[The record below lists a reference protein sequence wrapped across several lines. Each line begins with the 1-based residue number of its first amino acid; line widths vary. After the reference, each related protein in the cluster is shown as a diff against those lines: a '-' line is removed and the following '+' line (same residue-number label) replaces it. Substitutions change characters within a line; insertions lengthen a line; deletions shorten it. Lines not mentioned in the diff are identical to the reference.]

1 MLLQPSRGTDLL
13 PPAKLSA
20 VQPTQPAAVV
30 HPRQMGTTP
39 LCQEAH
45 ARAGMPA
52 AAMALNNWVSSV
64 TVALVAYHRTRSGEI
79 NMGNSADNTDVVILA
94 AARTPQGRINGQ
106 LASFTAVDLG
116 AHAIKAALDASG
128 VDAGQVEAV
137 IMGQVLQAGAGQNP
151 ARQSSIGAGIGWNV
165 PAVTVNKVCLS
176 GLTAVID
183 AARMIR
189 GGEASVVVAG
199 GQESMTRAPHLLPGS
214 RQGWTYGSIQALDAA
229 AHDGLTDAFDGQSMG
244 LSTETRNLALG
255 IDRPSQDNVAAQSHQ
270 RAALAAKNGTFDDE
284 IAPISVKQR
293 KGDPIVVSTDEG
305 VRPNASVES
314 MAGLRAAFVTDG
326 TITAGNSSPLSDGAA
341 ALVLSS
347 RAFAEEHGLEYLAV
361 VGKPGQVA
369 GPDNSLHSQPSNA
382 IQNALGRAG
391 WTTADLDFIEI
402 NEAFGSV
409 AVQSLKD
416 LDYPLEQCNIHGG
429 AIALG
434 HPIGASGARLA
445 GHAAHELKR
454 RGKGKAAVSLCGG
467 GGQGEA
473 LLLYRD

>member
-1 MLLQPSRGTDLL
+1 
-13 PPAKLSA
+13 
-20 VQPTQPAAVV
+20 
-30 HPRQMGTTP
+30 
-39 LCQEAH
+39 
-45 ARAGMPA
+45 
-52 AAMALNNWVSSV
+52 
-64 TVALVAYHRTRSGEI
+64 
-79 NMGNSADNTDVVILA
+79 MGNSNDNTDVVILA
-94 AARTPQGRINGQ
+94 GARTPQGRLNGQ
-106 LASFTAVDLG
+106 LASFTAVELG
-116 AHAIKAALDASG
+116 AHAIRSALAASG
-128 VDAGQVEAV
+128 VEAGQVDAV

-151 ARQSSIGAGIGWNV
+151 ARQSAIGAGIGWNV
-165 PAVTVNKVCLS
+165 PSVTINKVCLS

-189 GGEASVVVAG
+189 SGDATVVVAG

-214 RQGWTYGSIQALDAA
+214 RQGWTYGAIQALDVA

-244 LSTETRNLALG
+244 LSTETKNLTLG
-255 IDRPSQDNVAAQSHQ
+255 IDRTSQDNVAAHSHQ
-270 RAALAAKNGTFDDE
+270 RAALAAKNGVFDDE

-305 VRPNASVES
+305 IRPNTSIES
-314 MAGLRAAFVTDG
+314 LAGLRAAFVSDG
-326 TITAGNSSPLSDGAA
+326 TITAGNSSPLSDGAS
-341 ALVLSS
+341 ALVLAS
-347 RAFAEEHGLEYLAV
+347 REFAEDNGLEYLAV

-369 GPDNSLHSQPSNA
+369 GPDNSLHSQPSHA
-382 IQNALGRAG
+382 IMNALQRAE
-391 WTTADLDFIEI
+391 WSTADLDFIEI

-416 LDYPLEQCNIHGG
+416 LDYPLEKCNIHGG

-445 GHAAHELKR
+445 LHAAHELKR
-454 RGKGKAAVSLCGG
+454 RGSGKAAVSLCGG

>member
-1 MLLQPSRGTDLL
+1 
-13 PPAKLSA
+13 
-20 VQPTQPAAVV
+20 
-30 HPRQMGTTP
+30 
-39 LCQEAH
+39 
-45 ARAGMPA
+45 
-52 AAMALNNWVSSV
+52 
-64 TVALVAYHRTRSGEI
+64 
-79 NMGNSADNTDVVILA
+79 MGNSMNNTDVVILA
-94 AARTPQGRINGQ
+94 AARTPQGRLNGQ
-106 LASFTAVDLG
+106 LASFTAVELG
-116 AHAIKAALDASG
+116 AHAIKAALTASG
-128 VDAGQVEAV
+128 VDAEKVDAV

-151 ARQSSIGAGIGWNV
+151 ARQSAIGAGIGWNV
-165 PAVTVNKVCLS
+165 PSVTINKVCLS

-189 GGEASVVVAG
+189 SGDATVVVAG

-214 RQGWTYGSIQALDAA
+214 RQGWTYGAIQALDAA

-244 LSTETRNLALG
+244 LSTETKNLTLG
-255 IDRPSQDNVAAQSHQ
+255 ISRTSQDNVAAQSHQ
-270 RAALAAKNGTFDDE
+270 RAALAAKNGVFDDE

-293 KGDPIVVSTDEG
+293 KGDPLVVATDEG
-305 VRPNASVES
+305 VRPNTSIETL
-314 MAGLRAAFVTDG
+314 AGLRAAFVTDG

-341 ALVLSS
+341 ALVLTS
-347 RAFAEEHGLEYLAV
+347 RQFAEDNGLEYLAV

-382 IQNALGRAG
+382 IKSALERAG
-391 WTTADLDFIEI
+391 WTTKDLDFIEI

-416 LDYPLEQCNIHGG
+416 LDYPLDQCNIHGG

-445 GHAAHELKR
+445 LHAAHELKR
-454 RGKGKAAVSLCGG
+454 RGRGKAAVSLCGG

>member
-1 MLLQPSRGTDLL
+1 MSNSPD
-13 PPAKLSA
+13 
-20 VQPTQPAAVV
+20 
-30 HPRQMGTTP
+30 
-39 LCQEAH
+39 
-45 ARAGMPA
+45 
-52 AAMALNNWVSSV
+52 NN
-64 TVALVAYHRTRSGEI
+64 
-79 NMGNSADNTDVVILA
+79 DVVILA
-94 AARTPQGRINGQ
+94 AARTPQGRLNGQ
-106 LASFTAVDLG
+106 LAGFTAVELG
-116 AHAIKAALDASG
+116 AHAIKAALAASG
-128 VDAGQVEAV
+128 VAAEQVDAV

-151 ARQSSIGAGIGWNV
+151 ARQSAIGAGIGWNV
-165 PAVTVNKVCLS
+165 PTVTINKVCLS

-189 GGEASVVVAG
+189 SGDAAVVVAG
-199 GQESMTRAPHLLPGS
+199 GQESMSRAPHILPGS
-214 RQGWTYGSIQALDAA
+214 RQGWTYGTVQALDVA

-244 LSTETRNLALG
+244 LSTESKNLVLG
-255 IDRPSQDNVAAQSHQ
+255 IDRTSQDNVAAQSHQ
-270 RAALAAKNGTFDDE
+270 RAALAAKNGVFDDE

-293 KGDPIVVSTDEG
+293 KGDPVVVATDEG
-305 VRPNASVES
+305 VRPNTSVES
-314 MAGLRAAFVTDG
+314 LAGLRAAFVSDG

-341 ALVLSS
+341 ALVLTT
-347 RAFAEEHGLEYLAV
+347 RKFAEDNGLDYLAV

-382 IQNALGRAG
+382 IKSALDRAG

-416 LDYPLEQCNIHGG
+416 LQYPLEKCNIHGG

-454 RGKGKAAVSLCGG
+454 RGSGKAAVSLCGG

>member
-1 MLLQPSRGTDLL
+1 
-13 PPAKLSA
+13 
-20 VQPTQPAAVV
+20 
-30 HPRQMGTTP
+30 
-39 LCQEAH
+39 
-45 ARAGMPA
+45 
-52 AAMALNNWVSSV
+52 
-64 TVALVAYHRTRSGEI
+64 
-79 NMGNSADNTDVVILA
+79 MGNSTDNTDVVILA
-94 AARTPQGRINGQ
+94 GVRTPQGRLNGQ
-106 LASFTAVDLG
+106 LASFTAVELG
-116 AHAIKAALDASG
+116 AHAINAAVAASG
-128 VDAGQVEAV
+128 VDAGQVDAV

-151 ARQSSIGAGIGWNV
+151 ARQSAIAAGIGWNV
-165 PAVTVNKVCLS
+165 PTVTINKVCLS

-183 AARMIR
+183 AARLIR
-189 GGEASVVVAG
+189 SGDATVVVAG

-214 RQGWTYGSIQALDAA
+214 RQGWTYGAIQALDVA

-255 IDRPSQDNVAAQSHQ
+255 IDRTSQDNVAAQSHQ
-270 RAALAAKNGTFDDE
+270 RAALAAKNGVFDDE

-293 KGDPIVVSTDEG
+293 KGDPIIVSADEG
-305 VRPNASVES
+305 VRPNTSVES
-314 MAGLRAAFVTDG
+314 LAGLRAAFVTDG
-326 TITAGNSSPLSDGAA
+326 TITAGNSSPLSDGAS
-341 ALVLSS
+341 ALVLAS
-347 RAFAEEHGLEYLAV
+347 RRFAEENGLEYLAV
-361 VGKPGQVA
+361 LGKPGQVA

-382 IQNALGRAG
+382 IQDALARAG
-391 WTTADLDFIEI
+391 WSTADLDFIEI

-445 GHAAHELKR
+445 LHAAHELKR
-454 RGKGKAAVSLCGG
+454 RGTGKAAVSLCGG